1 MIHSRPGTGQYTT
14 KEFGVRCA
22 VKTEQRDAAGEE
34 SKDVT
39 STESIQGQEEPDTGT
54 RRKERRHS
62 SIQGQGEL
70 DTGARRK
77 ESRHEQ
83 QGGQGACP
91 LKPGSVPD

>member
-1 MIHSRPGTGQYTT
+1 VIHSRLGTGQYTT

-22 VKTEQRDAAGEE
+22 VKTEERDAAGEE
-34 SKDVT
+34 SKEVA
-39 STESIQGQEEPDTGT
+39 STESIQGQEELDTGT

-62 SIQGQGEL
+62 SIQGQEEP

-77 ESRHEQ
+77 ENRREQ

-91 LKPGSVPD
+91 LKPD